1 MRASTVL
8 ALFIA
13 VFAVVLYVGHTAV
26 TKNFDDFGEK
36 VIDHEDSDSRKEGYV
51 VVPNSHTW
59 LGGRRC
65 R

>member
-13 VFAVVLYVGHTAV
+13 VFAVALYVGHTTV

-36 VIDHEDSDSRKEGYV
+36 VIDHKDSDSRKEG
-51 VVPNSHTW
+51 
-59 LGGRRC
+59 
-65 R
+65 